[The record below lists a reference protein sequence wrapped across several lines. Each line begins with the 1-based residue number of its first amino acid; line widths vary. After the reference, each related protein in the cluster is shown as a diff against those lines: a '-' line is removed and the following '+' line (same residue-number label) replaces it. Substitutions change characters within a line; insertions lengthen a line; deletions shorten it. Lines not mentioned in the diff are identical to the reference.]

1 MRTVEEAIA
10 RQVLHGGDLPTNLL
24 ELHAVREEDLIQNL
38 AESFQLP
45 AAPAGALPAPDPAI
59 LRSLPAEV
67 AFRHG
72 IFPLAREGS
81 SLFIAT
87 SEPLSQAVE
96 EDLSFSLNVSLS
108 QVIAPLVRIRQA
120 IAACY
125 GIPLDRRMMRLVARL
140 EGRPDPS
147 PTVAPPP
154 PGRAQAGPP
163 PSRMPRPVSVPP
175 PKFGTGLP
183 TPDPETE
190 GEAGAPSSSVVSELP
205 PIPPVPGMPRLRS
218 LEPEP
223 AAGTPLG
230 AEGMSET
237 GGAGYARVEP
247 PRTMRAH
254 GSDPNMERVEREGNE
269 AAPVASEQ
277 APPARSVRPGSRELN
292 AKRGLAS
299 WLRRTVLEEKGRA
312 AHEAQERAG
321 ARPRRKGPF
330 TAAMAEQELEDA
342 LTTEDV
348 LTVYFAFARQFFT
361 FSFLF
366 VVHGDMAEGHL
377 AWGPGT
383 AQIDPTSIGVP
394 LSLPSS
400 FSLARKRR
408 APVVAR
414 LSSDG
419 MDAEFSRDLGRASAS
434 EDTRAAAAVIPIV
447 VRNRVVAL
455 LYGDDGDVPVEL
467 SAVGEVIAMTALTAG
482 SLERLI
488 LRRKLTA
495 SRAEGTPAPTEP
507 APVAEET
514 RSPAAHAH
522 EEPGLGMLGD
532 PLSPP
537 ASASRRGPKSIR
549 RPGSLPPDIEVG
561 WSVFPPPV
569 DDTPP
574 ARDTLPAG
582 SLPGDVMWAEG
593 DTYAGM
599 GPEIEL
605 PPSRMRGTG
614 GPASSRAQPE
624 GDWVDVEAEAE
635 LIEEDEEELP
645 WWPEESA
652 LEEPRPIPEVASPPA
667 AVPPGLLRRP
677 LTTKPIPREEPEEH
691 AASLEDHSES
701 LTERWPRSGQ
711 ESASGISPVAPPTM
725 AIGRI
730 QLVERA
736 EGAPPEASSDPST
749 AYRHEASSQPSQD
762 EGSGLR
768 ALRRRLTPVLG
779 TRSEIA
785 SRRSSEPTPAP
796 PTIQSELQP
805 LLGRVLGK
813 APDAD
818 KAFIALVEAGETA
831 MPVLMAE
838 FPGPLTVERAR
849 AKEILPPASRC
860 GPLLELIVA
869 MGRPALA
876 SLVSRSTSGD
886 IDVRFWATYAL
897 GELPYSEAASA
908 VLPRIFDAEPS
919 VRKVARRSA
928 RALVSSGDVGSA
940 IVLGVGHVARN
951 IDEPTRRRVF
961 AIEAMGEIRSGVVV
975 APLISALGDPTE
987 DVSDAARRA
996 LFVITRQ
1003 DFGADAQAWAEWW
1016 RDSSMRHRIEW
1027 LIDAL
1032 VHDLAV
1038 VRRAAADELMEE
1050 TGEYYGYAED
1060 LTPDER
1066 SRVQGYYRDWWERE
1080 GRARFSASES

>member
-24 ELHAVREEDLIQNL
+24 ELHAVREEDLIENL
-38 AESFQLP
+38 AESFLMP
-45 AAPAGALPAPDPAI
+45 AAPAGALPAPDPAV
-59 LRSLPAEV
+59 LRIIPAEV

-72 IFPLAREGS
+72 IFPLALEGS
-81 SLFIAT
+81 TLFIAT

-96 EDLSFSLNVSLS
+96 EDLSFSLNKSLA
-108 QVIAPLVRIRQA
+108 QLIAPLVRIRQA

-125 GIPLDRRMMRLVARL
+125 GIPLDRRMMRLVAKL

-154 PGRAQAGPP
+154 PDRQKAATP
-163 PSRMPRPVSVPP
+163 PSQMPRPVSVPP

-183 TPDPETE
+183 PTSADADA
-190 GEAGAPSSSVVSELP
+190 EAGVPSSSVVSEIP
-205 PIPPVPGMPRLRS
+205 PIPPVPGMPRLRGIETGS
-218 LEPEP
+218 EQG
-223 AAGTPLG
+223 AAINTETLTG
-230 AEGMSET
+230 A

-254 GSDPNMERVEREGNE
+254 GSEPKMERVRRDEIEGSQV
-269 AAPVASEQ
+269 PSEQ
-277 APPARSVRPGSRELN
+277 APPPRSVRPGSRELN

-312 AHEAQERAG
+312 AQEAQERTG

-366 VVHGDMAEGHL
+366 VVHGDIAEGHL
-377 AWGPGT
+377 AWGPGA

-400 FSLARKRR
+400 FALARKRR

-414 LSSDG
+414 LANEG
-419 MDAEFSRDLGRASAS
+419 IDAEFSRDLGRASSA
-434 EDTRAAAAVIPIV
+434 EETRAAAAVIPVV

-455 LYGDDGDVPVEL
+455 LYGDDGEVPVEL
-467 SAVGEVIAMTALTAG
+467 SSVGEVIAMTALTAG

-488 LRRKLTA
+488 LRRKLSA

-507 APVAEET
+507 APVAEEIHP
-514 RSPAAHAH
+514 RAASTQ
-522 EEPGLGMLGD
+522 EEPSALGD
-532 PLSPP
+532 QPMAP

-549 RPGSLPPDIEVG
+549 RAASLSPEIEVG
-561 WSVFPPPV
+561 WSAFPPPPEDV
-569 DDTPP
+569 PP
-574 ARDTLPAG
+574 PRDTLPVG
-582 SLPGDVMWAEG
+582 SMPGDVMWTEG

-605 PPSRMRGTG
+605 PHALLRAG
-614 GPASSRAQPE
+614 GAIARVQEE

-635 LIEEDEEELP
+635 LIEEEEDEEPP
-645 WWPEESA
+645 WWAESS
-652 LEEPRPIPEVASPPA
+652 ETRPIPEVTSSPAP
-667 AVPPGLLRRP
+667 VPLGLLRRP
-677 LTTKPIPREEPEEH
+677 LTTKPIPREEPEGE
-691 AASLEDHSES
+691 AAPPEDRNES
-701 LTERWPRSGQ
+701 LTERWPKSGS
-711 ESASGISPVAPPTM
+711 ELTPDAGPTAPPTI

-730 QLVERA
+730 QLVERV
-736 EGAPPEASSDPST
+736 EGAESDALAAIEASSPPPLEED
-749 AYRHEASSQPSQD
+749 
-762 EGSGLR
+762 GSGLR
-768 ALRRRLTPVLG
+768 ALRRRLTPILG
-779 TRSEIA
+779 TRTEA
-785 SRRSSEPTPAP
+785 RRSIELTPAP
-796 PTIQSELQP
+796 ATVPSELQT
-805 LLGRVLGK
+805 LLGRVLAK
-813 APDAD
+813 TPDAD
-818 KAFIALVEAGETA
+818 KAFITLVEAGEAA

-886 IDVRFWATYAL
+886 VDVRFWATYAL
-897 GELPYSEAASA
+897 GELPHAEAASA
-908 VLPRIFDAEPS
+908 VLPRIFDADPS
-919 VRKVARRSA
+919 IRRVARRSA
-928 RALVSSGDVGSA
+928 RALASSGDVGSA
-940 IVLGVGHVARN
+940 IVQGVGHVARN

-961 AIEAMGEIRSGVVV
+961 AIEAMGEIRSSIVV

-1003 DFGADAQAWAEWW
+1003 DFGVDAQAWAEWW

-1032 VHDLAV
+1032 GSDSPV

-1080 GRARFSASES
+1080 GRARFSASEL